1 MVTTLTNLFKRW
13 SSVELLWAYVA
24 MDFVGFQTMYNII
37 MNAVDA
43 GSEQASE
50 WGRLLKE
57 NFIGRGKLG
66 TWTGEGF
73 YKYPNP
79 AFESPDFLR

>member
-1 MVTTLTNLFKRW
+1 
-13 SSVELLWAYVA
+13 
-24 MDFVGFQTMYNII
+24 MYNII

-43 GSEQASE
+43 GSE

-57 NFIGRGKLG
+57 NFIDKGKLG
-66 TWTGEGF
+66 TSTGEGF